1 MTSEALAERLFARAT
16 LRTAYK
22 TEKDH
27 VAWTVT
33 WAKKTGPS
41 GVTYTLRTGHGV
53 TWIPEGMALEA
64 LLDGAETWG
73 AVPLWVRNT
82 LGEDGQKHHAEMK
95 KGGTGWTGRSY
106 SYKLLDTAAG
116 PVRCYE

>member
-1 MTSEALAERLFARAT
+1 MTSEALAEKLFAKAKLLT
-16 LRTAYK
+16 SYK

-27 VAWTVT
+27 IVWTVAWV
-33 WAKKTGPS
+33 KKVRGS
-41 GVTYTLRTGHGV
+41 GMVYTLRTSHDV

-64 LLDGAETWG
+64 LLDGAETWD
-73 AVPLWVRNT
+73 AVPRWVRNT

-106 SYKLLDTAAG
+106 SYKLLDTGAG